1 MAVMCALLL
10 AGMAAKWVWTR
21 LKSRRA
27 RIEAERDETEE
38 LLRGAYRFDTADPV
52 DDAFEDFQQSL
63 AVILDRDPQRRDELV
78 RDLEAAT
85 AVWERAEFDGV
96 VKPLRRDRE
105 FRRSI
110 KAAHRAANDQT

>member
-1 MAVMCALLL
+1 MTAFMCLLL
-10 AGMAAKWVWTR
+10 PAGMAGRWVWTH

-27 RIEAERDETEE
+27 DRDEMEQ
-38 LLRGAYRFDTADPV
+38 LLRETLRPDPV
-52 DDAFEDFQQSL
+52 DTAFEGFKESI
-63 AVILDRDPQRRDELV
+63 AEILDRDPQRRDELV

-85 AVWERAEFDGV
+85 AVWERAEFNGV

-110 KAAHRAANDQT
+110 NAAERAANNQT